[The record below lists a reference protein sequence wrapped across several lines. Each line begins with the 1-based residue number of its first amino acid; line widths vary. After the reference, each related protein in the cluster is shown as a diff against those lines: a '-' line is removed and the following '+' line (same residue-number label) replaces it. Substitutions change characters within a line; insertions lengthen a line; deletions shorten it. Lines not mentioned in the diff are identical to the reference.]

1 MGDITAVI
9 LAAGMGVRMGP
20 RGQLMPKGLIPV
32 GGVPMVEQSVAS
44 LRAWGVGRI
53 VIVTGHLQEQYQAL
67 FGQSDIEL
75 VYNDAY
81 ASTGSLLSLTKGLAR
96 VEGACVIVESDLI
109 YAPQALEPVDGAGNI
124 FMLSSPTHAGDEV
137 YAWTRADDGVQ
148 ILDEIS
154 KDRAARGEAPMGEMV
169 GVTGLRADAVPE
181 LRRVAEGILRDTPA
195 EHYEP
200 GLVALSKRMP
210 VQCHLFDDL
219 PWAEIDDEEMLER
232 AEREVYPKVL
242 AARA

>member
-20 RGQLMPKGLIPV
+20 RGRLMPKGLIPV
-32 GGVPMVEQSVAS
+32 GGVPMVEQSVAT
-44 LRAWGVGRI
+44 LRDWGAARI

-67 FGQSDIEL
+67 FGDSDIEL

-81 ASTGSLLSLTKGLAR
+81 ASTGSLLSLVKGLER
-96 VEGACVIVESDLI
+96 VEGPCVIIESDLI
-109 YAPQALEPVDGAGNI
+109 YAPQALDPVDGIRNV
-124 FMLSSPTHAGDEV
+124 FPLSTPTHAGDEV
-137 YAWTRADDGVQ
+137 YAWTRDEDGAP

-154 KDRAARGEAPMGEMV
+154 KDRAARIEAPMGEMV
-169 GVTGLRADAVPE
+169 GLTGLNAQSVPE
-181 LRRVAEGILRDTPA
+181 LLRVANDILHDAPK

-210 VQCHLFDDL
+210 VHCHLFDDL
-219 PWAEIDDEEMLER
+219 PWAEIDDEDMLER
-232 AEREVYPKVL
+232 AAREVYPRVL
-242 AARA
+242 AARG